1 MGNPAFRSGPRHQPI
16 AIHAKFPVLAT
27 LDIKAEVEVAG
38 AAGLFQLGRNDVPVP
53 HVHHQPT
60 TAIGNT
66 HDVAGI
72 YTFPVRTL
80 DQPRGNRLLR
90 QLAQHASADAARPR
104 ADAHDHPPLDPD
116 LIDDRYY
123 RRVDESAP
131 YLPARRQRFQIDRPS
146 LAIMDMMCG
155 HVRSRPLRSA
165 QCNQHGSQGGKQ
177 GHGVGTKAPLPA
189 GLVTRGN
196 PENADVPPRLNAGL
210 IVRHRLASA
219 GNHLSGCGKD
229 AAL

>member
-16 AIHAKFPVLAT
+16 SIHAKFPVLAT
-27 LDIKAEVEVAG
+27 LDIEAEVEVAG

-53 HVHHQPT
+53 HVHHQPA

-72 YTFPVRTL
+72 DTFPVRTL
-80 DQPRGNRLLR
+80 DQPWGNRLLR

-104 ADAHDHPPLDPD
+104 ADAHDDPPLDPD

-131 YLPARRQRFQIDRPS
+131 CRPARRQRFQIVRPS
-146 LAIMDMMCG
+146 LAILGMTCG
-155 HVRSRPLRSA
+155 HIRSRPLRSA
-165 QCNQHGSQGGKQ
+165 QCDKHGSQGGKE

-189 GLVTRGN
+189 GFG
-196 PENADVPPRLNAGL
+196 DVRESRECRCAPTLECGLNC
-210 IVRHRLASA
+210 SA
-219 GNHLSGCGKD
+219 
-229 AAL
+229 